1 MGLSSYH
8 GRITYIKKGMTF
20 WQTLTTII
28 HEFAHN
34 ISRFLMKKKKNQE
47 FQQQEAGNFLEQKLF
62 RTDDHGQ
69 SPLGLKQF

>member
-1 MGLSSYH
+1 
-8 GRITYIKKGMTF
+8 
-20 WQTLTTII
+20 
-28 HEFAHN
+28 
-34 ISRFLMKKKKNQE
+34 MKKKKVCYISTKKNRQLGYYRNQDQE